1 MCIVKQNWVLKDIFI
16 TYVSLWKGIYLA
28 AKSLNSNIMIKK
40 ILTVAM
46 LVCTCS
52 SSLAQPHVNDGT
64 SYLMNQA
71 LDMSTDFLDLSNTL
85 FFADHLESFD
95 VKSGEGLVNWKRGHL
110 MPRQAFNTNGAQP
123 RKMRMLDFPFTAYE
137 NDPNLKFKIDFVT
150 PRTVRIRMLTTP
162 VEPKVSTSI
171 MLAKEPGKDESWKV
185 TETENTI
192 VYAGNYG
199 TVQIN
204 KNPWRVVLKDKT
216 GRILSQTV
224 TLRDA
229 DSTQV
234 KYTPFSFI
242 KRGSDNARRINPVF
256 TLTADEMIF
265 GCGESAT
272 GLNKVGQKV
281 NLFVTDPQGPE
292 TDQMYKP
299 IPFFMSNRGY
309 GMFMH
314 TSAPVTCD
322 FGATYIGLNK
332 MFMGDENL
340 DLFVFFGE
348 PKDILDEYTDL
359 VGKPGMPPLWSFGTW
374 MSRITYF
381 SEKEGYD
388 VAANIRKN
396 KYPCDVIHFD
406 TGWFDVDWQ
415 CDYKFSENRFQNPQ
429 QMLKDLKSQ
438 GFHVCLWQLPYF
450 TPKNR
455 YFPELIEK
463 NMYVKNGNGELPY
476 EDVVL
481 DFSNPETVNWYQNKL
496 AGLLNIGV
504 SAIKV
509 DFGEA
514 APLNGIY
521 ASGKSG
527 WYEHNLYPV
536 RYDMAVSEITKK
548 LHNENIMWARAAWA
562 GSQRYPLHWGGDA
575 ATTNTGML
583 GTLRAGLSFG
593 LSGFSFWSHD
603 MGGFVKSTPE
613 DLYCRWL
620 PFGFLTSHTRAHGA
634 PPTEPWLYD
643 SKRVQDVFRKSAEMK
658 YRLMPYVYA
667 QAKECT
673 EKGLPMLRALF
684 VEFPD
689 DPGAWK
695 VDDEYLFGSQ
705 ILVAPLLESGIT
717 GRTVYLPEGKWIDY
731 QTEKVYEGGWHRI
744 EAGSLPII
752 MLVRDGSVLPHL
764 KLAQSTSEMDWS
776 KMSLKVYSAD
786 KKQAEGLI
794 CLPTDNR
801 IQVVKVD
808 CAKAKP
814 QLLNQ
819 VEGTSLSF

>member
-1 MCIVKQNWVLKDIFI
+1 MKKAFLAVALLMFASGDLLSQPQYNQG
-16 TYVSLWKGIYLA
+16 SL
-28 AKSLNSNIMIKK
+28 
-40 ILTVAM
+40 
-46 LVCTCS
+46 
-52 SSLAQPHVNDGT
+52 
-64 SYLMNQA
+64 YLMNQS
-71 LDMSTDFLDLSNTL
+71 LDMSADFHDMSNTL
-85 FFADHLESFD
+85 FFADHLDSFD
-95 VKSGEGLVNWKRGHL
+95 AKSGEGMLNWKRGRL
-110 MPRQAFNTNGAQP
+110 VPRQAFNTNCSQP
-123 RKMRMLDFPFTAYE
+123 QKLQMLDFPNTAYV
-137 NDPNLKFKIDFVT
+137 NDPNLKFTIEFIT
-150 PRTVRIRMLTTP
+150 PRTARIKVLTTI
-162 VEPKVSTSI
+162 VEPKKSESV
-171 MLAKEPGKDESWKV
+171 MLVKEPGKDNSWKV
-185 TETENTI
+185 SESADKI
-192 VYAGNYG
+192 VYSSSYG
-199 TVQIN
+199 TIQIN
-204 KNPWRVVLKDKT
+204 KNPWRIVLKDKS
-216 GRILSQTV
+216 GRVLSQTA
-224 TLRDA
+224 TLSDA

-242 KRGSDNARRINPVF
+242 KRGTDNARRINPVF
-256 TLTADEMIF
+256 TLAANEMIF

-272 GLNKVGQKV
+272 GLNKVGQKL

-299 IPFFMSNRGY
+299 IPFFMSSRGY

-322 FGATYIGLNK
+322 FGASYIGLNK
-332 MFMGDENL
+332 LFMGDENL
-340 DLFVFFGE
+340 DLFIFFGE
-348 PKDILDEYTDL
+348 PKDILNEYTEL

-381 SEKEGYD
+381 SEKEGYE

-415 CDYKFSENRFQNPQ
+415 CDYKFSKNRFPNPEK
-429 QMLKDLKSQ
+429 MLSDFKKD

-450 TPKNR
+450 TPKNS
-455 YFPELIEK
+455 YFQELIDK

-481 DFSNPETVNWYQNKL
+481 DFSNPETVKWYQDKL
-496 AGLLNIGV
+496 AGLLKIGV

-509 DFGEA
+509 DFGEG

-527 WYEHNLYPV
+527 WYEHNLYPL
-536 RYDMAVSEITKK
+536 RYNKAVADITKD
-548 LHNENIMWARAAWA
+548 LHNENIMWARSAWA

-575 ATTNTGML
+575 ATTNTGLL
-583 GTLRAGLSFG
+583 GTLREGLSFG

-603 MGGFVKSTPE
+603 MGGFVTSTPE

-643 SKRVQDVFRKSAEMK
+643 SKRVQDTFRKSAEMK
-658 YRLMPYVYA
+658 YQLMPYVYA

-684 VEFPD
+684 IEFPD

-695 VDDEYLFGSQ
+695 IEDEYMFGSQ
-705 ILVAPLLESGIT
+705 IFVAPLMESGINE
-717 GRTVYLPEGKWIDY
+717 RVVYLPKGKWIDY
-731 QTEKVYEGGWHRI
+731 QDGKVYNSGWNTI
-744 EAGSLPII
+744 KAGTLPII
-752 MLVRDGSVLPHL
+752 MLVRDGSVLPHI

-776 KMSLKVYSAD
+776 KINLKVYCVE
-786 KKQAEGLI
+786 KKSAEGLLF
-794 CLPTDNR
+794 LPSDSKTQS
-801 IQVVKVD
+801 IKVNYEQG
-808 CAKAKP
+808 KP
-814 QLLNQ
+814 VLSGN
-819 VEGTSLSF
+819 VTGTKVSF